1 MRRHQKA
8 AAAPADST
16 IALMVAVS
24 LLLLAWGLG
33 EMLRSI

>member
-1 MRRHQKA
+1 MRRREQA
-8 AAAPADST
+8 PAAPADST

-24 LLLLAWGLG
+24 FLLLAWGLG